1 MQHDCIS
8 LYTKES
14 LCSYASV
21 FAEAVFVA
29 ETSHYWTD
37 FSGSSALCLYFFFLL
52 NRVEKEK
59 NALQSEG
66 DDLAVS
72 LETLQKQ
79 KVSIFIGHPSLETEF
94 LIAKHSLW
102 LFPRFSFQNQSDKQ
116 NRALEEQLSD
126 NKYQV
131 S

>member
-1 MQHDCIS
+1 MSLPKPSSLSKIPIIEPIS
-8 LYTKES
+8 
-14 LCSYASV
+14 CPAP
-21 FAEAVFVA
+21 AHFV
-29 ETSHYWTD
+29 YI
-37 FSGSSALCLYFFFLL
+37 FYLF

-79 KVSIFIGHPSLETEF
+79 KVSIFMGYPCLETGF
-94 LIAKHSLW
+94 LIAKHILW
-102 LFPRFSFQNQSDKQ
+102 FFPRFSFQNQSDKQ